1 MQVISV
7 GDLKARFS
15 EILNQV
21 KKGQEIVISF
31 GKQRKKVAVLMPYNQ
46 LKHRPQR
53 KLGLLK
59 GRASYRIRDDFKL
72 SDEEILAS

>member
-1 MQVISV
+1 MEVITV
-7 GDLKARFS
+7 GELKARFS

-31 GKQRKKVAVLMPYNQ
+31 GKQRKKVAVLMPYSE

-59 GRASYRIRDDFKL
+59 GRASYRIRDNFKL
-72 SDEEILAS
+72 SDDEILAS

>member
-7 GDLKARFS
+7 GEFKARFS
-15 EILNQV
+15 EILSQV

-31 GKQRKKVAVLMPYNQ
+31 GKQRKKVAVLIPYSR
-46 LKHRPQR
+46 LKRRPQR

-59 GRASYRIRDDFKL
+59 GRASYRVRDNFKL

>member
-1 MQVISV
+1 MEVISV
-7 GDLKARFS
+7 GEFKARFS
-15 EILNQV
+15 EILSQV

-31 GKQRKKVAVLMPYNQ
+31 GKQRKKVAVLIPYRQ

-59 GRASYRIRDDFKL
+59 DRASYRIRDNFKL

>member
-7 GDLKARFS
+7 GDFKARFS

>member
-7 GDLKARFS
+7 GEFKARFS

-31 GKQRKKVAVLMPYNQ
+31 GKQRKKVAVLIPYSQ

-72 SDEEILAS
+72 SDEEILVS

>member
-1 MQVISV
+1 MEVISV
-7 GDLKARFS
+7 GEFKTRFS

-31 GKQRKKVAVLMPYNQ
+31 GKQRKKVAVLIPYSQ
-46 LKHRPQR
+46 FKDKPSR

-59 GRASYRIRDDFKL
+59 DRASYRIRDNFKL
-72 SDEEILAS
+72 SDEELFSS

>member
-7 GDLKARFS
+7 GEFKARFS
-15 EILNQV
+15 EILSQV

-31 GKQRKKVAVLMPYNQ
+31 GKQRKKVAVLIPYSR
-46 LKHRPQR
+46 LKRRPQR

-59 GRASYRIRDDFKL
+59 GRASYRIRDNFKL

>member
-7 GDLKARFS
+7 GELKARFS

>member
-1 MQVISV
+1 MQVITV
-7 GDLKARFS
+7 GEFKARFS

-31 GKQRKKVAVLMPYNQ
+31 GKQRKKVAVLIPYSQ
-46 LKHRPQR
+46 LKHSPQR

-59 GRASYRIRDDFKL
+59 ARASCRIRDNFKL

>member
-1 MQVISV
+1 
-7 GDLKARFS
+7 
-15 EILNQV
+15 
-21 KKGQEIVISF
+21 
-31 GKQRKKVAVLMPYNQ
+31 MPYSQ

>member
-31 GKQRKKVAVLMPYNQ
+31 GKQRKKVAVLMPYSQ